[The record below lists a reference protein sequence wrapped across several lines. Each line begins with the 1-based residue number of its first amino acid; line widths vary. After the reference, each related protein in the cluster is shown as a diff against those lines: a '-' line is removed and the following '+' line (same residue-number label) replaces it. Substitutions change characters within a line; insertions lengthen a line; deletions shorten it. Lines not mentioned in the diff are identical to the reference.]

1 MLYWGEICTFR
12 DRSESKEQLYVIFLL
27 FFAKPIATAPGTHED
42 CVVRHLDAER
52 ADLVERLLPTREE
65 AGARVRPRA
74 ARPRAAR
81 PLHAQLAN
89 DGAEERL
96 QRARRTVRQQQ
107 LDSLCRQPQC
117 RLAFRR
123 ELPVHDDRRIAAVQ
137 HVGVVDATCVGHSVT
152 ITLILT
158 FYLFWYYLSTFYFDV
173 FIFWL

>member
-1 MLYWGEICTFR
+1 MLYWGEIRTFR

-27 FFAKPIATAPGTHED
+27 FFAKPIATARGTHED

-52 ADLVERLLPTREE
+52 ADLVERLLPAREE
-65 AGARVRPRA
+65 AGACVRPRA

-81 PLHAQLAN
+81 PLHAQLAD
-89 DGAEERL
+89 DGAQEHL

-107 LDSLCRQPQC
+107 LDSLRRQPQR

-137 HVGVVDATCVGHSVT
+137 HVGVVDATCVGHGVT

-158 FYLFWYYLSTFYFDV
+158 ISFFNIYILTYLYFD
-173 FIFWL
+173 IYILT